1 MIKLEKLEKLVVKIC
16 VLLDELEREQVMEN
30 GTKGSTRK
38 KRLREDWEVGNDVYG
53 TDDDV
58 DDESESEDEAGDE
71 PKGGSDTI
79 SISSS
84 SDFEYYVAIGGEA

>member
-1 MIKLEKLEKLVVKIC
+1 LHDKVGKVGRGIR

-30 GTKGSTRK
+30 GTKGSIRK
-38 KRLREDWEVGNDVYG
+38 KRSREDWEVGNDVYG

-58 DDESESEDEAGDE
+58 DDESESEDESGDE